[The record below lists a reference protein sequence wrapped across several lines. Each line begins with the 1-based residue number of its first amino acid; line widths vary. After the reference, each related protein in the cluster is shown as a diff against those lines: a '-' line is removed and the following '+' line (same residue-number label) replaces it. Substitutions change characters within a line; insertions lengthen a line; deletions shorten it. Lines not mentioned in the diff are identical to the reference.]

1 MDFSHSD
8 KVRLL
13 QDQLTRFMDAHV
25 YPAEPRF
32 DEEMEK
38 NRHDGNRWRPSTVV
52 EDLKRKA
59 KAEKLWNLFLPH
71 SEHGAGL
78 SNLEYAPLCEIMGR
92 SHLAPEAFNCSAPD
106 TGNMEVLAR
115 YATPEQQRR
124 WLEPLLDGRI
134 RSAFAMTEPDVASS
148 DATNIQSS
156 IVRDGDEYVINGRKW
171 WSSGAGDPRCKLEIF
186 MCRRDPFA
194 PRYAQQSMV
203 LVPRDTPG
211 VKILRHLPV
220 F

>member
-13 QDQLTRFMDAHV
+13 QEQVQQFMDAHV
-25 YPAEPRF
+25 YPAEARF
-32 DEEMEK
+32 EEEMHN
-38 NRHDGNRWRPSTVV
+38 NRSKGNPWLPTAIM

-59 KAEKLWNLFLPH
+59 RAENLWNLFLPD

-115 YATPEQQRR
+115 YATPAQQAR
-124 WLEPLLDGRI
+124 WLDPLLEGRI

-156 IVRDGDEYVINGRKW
+156 IVRDGDHYVINGRKW
-171 WSSGAGDPRCKLEIF
+171 WTSGAGDPRTF
-186 MCRRDPFA
+186 GATMR
-194 PRYAQQSMV
+194 
-203 LVPRDTPG
+203 
-211 VKILRHLPV
+211 VK